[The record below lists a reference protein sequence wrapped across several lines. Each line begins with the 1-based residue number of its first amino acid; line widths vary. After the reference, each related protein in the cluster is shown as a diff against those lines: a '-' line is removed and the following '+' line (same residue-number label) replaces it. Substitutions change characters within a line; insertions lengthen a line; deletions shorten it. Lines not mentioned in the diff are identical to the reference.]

1 MTNFYLINMGYMI
14 VDCKELKKKQV
25 CCNKYKCQLF
35 LTIMPDYFLAVYRFI
50 DEHGVRKHHI

>member
-1 MTNFYLINMGYMI
+1 MTNFYRINLLYMI

-35 LTIMPDYFLAVYRFI
+35 LMILLDYFLAVYCI
-50 DEHGVRKHHI
+50 H